1 MIYKRRRKSSS
12 EPGGYFVLENEQTHK
27 KLNGFGHGGSI
38 KLEDANGSVWR
49 GSAERGDDQAVYYRF
64 RNGDGRTVSGIGYG
78 GRVMLR
84 DEKGLVWKGLVD

>member
-12 EPGGYFVLENEQTHK
+12 EPGGYFLLENEQNHK
-27 KLNGFGHGGSI
+27 KVSGFGHGSSI
-38 KLEDANGSVWR
+38 KLEDTAGSVWR

-64 RNGDGRTVSGIGYG
+64 RTEDGQVVSGIGYG
-78 GRVMLR
+78 GSVMLR